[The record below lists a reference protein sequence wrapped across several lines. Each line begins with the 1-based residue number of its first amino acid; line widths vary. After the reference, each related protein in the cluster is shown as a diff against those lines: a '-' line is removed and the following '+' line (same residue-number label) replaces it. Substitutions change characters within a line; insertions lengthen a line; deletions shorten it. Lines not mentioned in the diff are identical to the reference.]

1 MALLTSRA
9 SLLWKPVLRSAAAS
23 LFGLQN
29 RRPFFVFANDRDV
42 FLDTPPGAFLPAAD
56 AFAFF
61 FDFNGVCIRPEQEE
75 AEREYVQAETAAA
88 APSPRVGPAPNSL
101 NT

>member
-1 MALLTSRA
+1 MKLPPSAAAFPARFSSFLRLMALLTSRA

-42 FLDTPPGAFLPAAD
+42 FLETPPGAFLPAAD
-56 AFAFF
+56 AFF
-61 FDFNGVCIRPEQEE
+61 FDFNGVCIRPKTEQE
-75 AEREYVQAETAAA
+75 AERE
-88 APSPRVGPAPNSL
+88 
-101 NT
+101 

>member
-42 FLDTPPGAFLPAAD
+42 FLETPPGAFLPAPD
-56 AFAFF
+56 AFAF
-61 FDFNGVCIRPEQEE
+61 FDFNGVCIRPNKEE
-75 AEREYVQAETAAA
+75 AEPMNKPSGGGGAPLPAA
-88 APSPRVGPAPNSL
+88 APSRRP
-101 NT
+101 